1 MSSILTNTSSMVALQ
16 TLKSLNRDLAGVQ
29 NEVSTGL
36 KVSSAKDNASTWA
49 IASTMESDVGTY
61 KKMSESLT
69 AASKLVGR
77 SWFQA
82 DRRIS
87 TGINLA
93 F

>member
-1 MSSILTNTSSMVALQ
+1 VQGTNLT
-16 TLKSLNRDLAGVQ
+16 
-29 NEVSTGL
+29 
-36 KVSSAKDNASTWA
+36 ASTQR
-49 IASTMESDVGTY
+49 TLMGGY
-61 KKMSESLT
+61 PGG
-69 AASKLVGR
+69 KLVGR